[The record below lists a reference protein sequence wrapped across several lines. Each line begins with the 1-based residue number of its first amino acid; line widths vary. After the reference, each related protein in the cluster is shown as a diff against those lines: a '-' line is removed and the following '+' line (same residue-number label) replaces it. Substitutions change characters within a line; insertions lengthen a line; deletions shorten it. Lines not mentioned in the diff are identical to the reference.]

1 MKKSVK
7 TMVLTAML
15 TALYFVLSISLK
27 IPTVG
32 NISLDLG
39 YIALTIAAV
48 YLGALPAAIVG
59 GLGAAIE
66 STLLSPYGLSIGWV
80 VMNICIGIACGTFLF
95 HRHFDKPSK
104 LYKAVFVILVSVFAG
119 VLAKTVI
126 ECLLYSI
133 PILVKIPKS
142 ASAFFIDSF
151 VMIFAGLPLSVA
163 LEGRIK

>member
-1 MKKSVK
+1 
-7 TMVLTAML
+7 
-15 TALYFVLSISLK
+15 
-27 IPTVG
+27 
-32 NISLDLG
+32 
-39 YIALTIAAV
+39 
-48 YLGALPAAIVG
+48 
-59 GLGAAIE
+59 
-66 STLLSPYGLSIGWV
+66 
-80 VMNICIGIACGTFLF
+80 MNICIGLACGIFLF
-95 HRHFDKPSK
+95 RRHFNKPSE
-104 LYKAVFVILVSVFAG
+104 LYKAVFVILVSVFVG